1 MLKTLHV
8 GIDVSHDRH
17 DVHLLD
23 QQGTSLGKPFP
34 IINNRPGVDQL
45 VSRVAQVAA
54 QGRYEQVLLG
64 LEATGIYWWH
74 LYRALAQ
81 AAELAPYQSRVI
93 LFNPRVIR
101 GFRDAY
107 TAMDKTDPKDAF
119 LIAERLRF
127 GRLPDYPPPDPSY
140 FPLQRLTRYRFHL
153 VHTLVRVKAQAL
165 TLLFLA
171 ASEYTR
177 LEPFSDPFGATSV
190 ALLTEIQSL
199 DDLAARPLEELVA
212 FLEEKGRHRFPDPL
226 AVAQVL
232 QQVARDS
239 FPLEAEA
246 LEPVHFALAST
257 LGHIRFLSQ
266 QLKPLERRIAR
277 ELERFPNTL
286 LSVPGIGPVYAAG
299 LVAEIGD
306 VTRFPDNDA
315 LAKYAGLWWPRRQ
328 SGDFQ
333 AQDRALSKAGNTY
346 LRYYFCEA
354 ANSLRVHN
362 EEYRRF
368 YQRKYEE
375 TPKHAHKRATVLTA
389 RKLVRLVY
397 ALLRTGQLYAGPG
410 AVSPHKPPRR
420 R

>member
-8 GIDVSHDRH
+8 GIDVSHHRH
-17 DVHLLD
+17 DVCLLD
-23 QQGTSLGKPFP
+23 QEGAPLGKPFP

-45 VSRVAQVAA
+45 VNQVAQVAS
-54 QGRYEQVLLG
+54 QDQYDQVLLG

-81 AAELAPYQSRVI
+81 APQLASHQPRVVI
-93 LFNPRVIR
+93 FNPRVIR

-127 GRLPDYPPPDPSY
+127 GRLPDYPPPDPIY

-153 VHTLVRVKAQAL
+153 VHTLVRAKAYAL

-171 ASEYTR
+171 ASEYPR

-190 ALLTEIQSL
+190 ALLTEFQSL
-199 DDLAARPLEELVA
+199 DDLAALSLEGLVA
-212 FLEEKGRHRFPDPL
+212 FLEEKGRHRFQDPTAL
-226 AVAQVL
+226 AQL
-232 QQVARDS
+232 LKEVARDS
-239 FPLEAEA
+239 FPLEEDAI
-246 LEPVHFALAST
+246 EPVHFALNSALS
-257 LGHIRFLSQ
+257 HIRFLGQ

-299 LVAEIGD
+299 LVAEIGN
-306 VTRFPDNDA
+306 VARFPDNDA

-328 SGDFQ
+328 SGDFT
-333 AQDRALSKAGNTY
+333 AQDRPLAKAGNAY
-346 LRYYFCEA
+346 LRYYLCEA

-375 TPKHAHKRATVLTA
+375 TPKHPHKRATVLTA

-410 AVSPHKPPRR
+410 ALSPKKPPRR